1 MRYLS
6 LTGFQYSS
14 SRGFS
19 IENYVFIAMA
29 LCTIVTNGGKK
40 LVSAWYHNIVSIFER
55 DKCQTDPASFSLRF
69 LDSSFGSTW
78 NLLVRTKL
86 LNKKFHSVPPL
97 LIKNTKKQKNKKKKN
112 PKRLILLTIFSMVSV
127 EATLNNKINYHFFTN
142 NKSLMNIN
150 ENDISAIFRYLH
162 ENNSHERDNLSIRKS
177 NHLKSLL
184 PILDKNIWRDQYIKI
199 YSITFPIS
207 FNRRSQRKV

>member
-1 MRYLS
+1 MAERNWWVLDIIISSASSNETNVKLIQLRSLYGSSTHPLAAPETYWSGLNCLIRNSIQYHLCLS
-6 LTGFQYSS
+6 K
-14 SRGFS
+14 
-19 IENYVFIAMA
+19 I
-29 LCTIVTNGGKK
+29 
-40 LVSAWYHNIVSIFER
+40 
-55 DKCQTDPASFSLRF
+55 
-69 LDSSFGSTW
+69 
-78 NLLVRTKL
+78 
-86 LNKKFHSVPPL
+86 
-97 LIKNTKKQKNKKKKN
+97 QKNKKTKKQKN

-127 EATLNNKINYHFFTN
+127 QATLNNKINYHFFTN